1 LGDALGMDGS
11 AQSSPKSEA
20 VKAKRRKW
28 SEEERDRIVR
38 ASLQAGTTVE
48 AVARVYGVNA
58 SQIYDWRKQHRQKV
72 RKGKRSVLLPV
83 QVAEA
88 VPAAETKQERSVVI
102 EARSI
107 RVTVSGCIDA
117 AVICAVLERLAG

>member
-1 LGDALGMDGS
+1 MDGS
-11 AQSSPKSEA
+11 AQNSSTGESLR
-20 VKAKRRKW
+20 AKRRKW

-58 SQIYDWRKQHRQKV
+58 SQIYDWRKQHRQRV

-83 QVAEA
+83 QVEGPP
-88 VPAAETKQERSVVI
+88 VGPETKQECSVVI
-102 EARSI
+102 EARS
-107 RVTVSGCIDA
+107 VGVSMSGGIDGA
-117 AVICAVLERLAG
+117 IICAVLERLAG

>member
-1 LGDALGMDGS
+1 MDGS
-11 AQSSPKSEA
+11 AQSSPKPEA
-20 VKAKRRKW
+20 VGAKRRKW

-48 AVARVYGVNA
+48 AVARIYGVNA
-58 SQIYDWRKQHRQKV
+58 SQIYDWRKQHRQMV
-72 RKGKRSVLLPV
+72 GKGKRSVLLPV
-83 QVAEA
+83 QVKEGAPVE
-88 VPAAETKQERSVVI
+88 PETKQECRVVI
-102 EARSI
+102 EARSV

>member
-1 LGDALGMDGS
+1 MDGS
-11 AQSSPKSEA
+11 AQNSSTSEPLR
-20 VKAKRRKW
+20 AKRRKW

-58 SQIYDWRKQHRQKV
+58 SQVYDWRKQHRQKV

-83 QVAEA
+83 QVEGPS
-88 VPAAETKQERSVVI
+88 VGPETKQECSVVI
-102 EARSI
+102 EARSV
-107 RVTVSGCIDA
+107 RVSMSGGIDA